1 MKVKKSSIFVISIY
15 GIYILSVLIYIF
27 SLIGEYRIGSK
38 KAEIRFN
45 RISRDLTSI
54 SKSYTP
60 GTEDFYSE
68 FLKSL
73 GNIGDIAGIQLKYG
87 NELILSYPKTLEELQ
102 KINNSLVTNKTTTL
116 NTDKGIQ
123 MTVTASIY
131 LLKPSSVFYKSRTAF
146 VIILLATLAVSAYLI
161 FFIKHDFYYPEENE
175 EKEDEYPDVESYEIE
190 DTDEHSEQE
199 EGAQEEEKEDVLAFL
214 NEDSEKTSEEPVEK
228 DASESAEKDNE
239 PKGLFDPETG
249 FGWEEYLITRLDSE
263 LIRSASSDQDISL
276 FIIKIPNIDWKSAC
290 GKEISKLIIDTVK
303 FKDLVFN
310 FSDDGAAAIF
320 QSKNTDQAL
329 VTAEELHTGI
339 ISILSSN
346 NLVPRAAI
354 GISSRSL
361 RLISGARLANEAE
374 QALAHAR
381 DDEDSPIVAFRVNPD
396 KYRNFLAHSQEKE
409 AVPGKNT
416 EEQVEEEQA
425 SESISEED
433 EEKTDEDDLI

>member
-54 SKSYTP
+54 SRTYTP
-60 GTEDFYSE
+60 GTEDFYNE

-146 VIILLATLAVSAYLI
+146 VIILLATLAVSAYLV

-175 EKEDEYPDVESYEIE
+175 EKED
-190 DTDEHSEQE
+190 
-199 EGAQEEEKEDVLAFL
+199 VLAFL
-214 NEDSEKTSEEPVEK
+214 NEDSEKTAEEPVEK

-425 SESISEED
+425 SESISEE